1 MEKKFK
7 LRIRGDKTIWSIFLL
22 LCAISVLAVYSSS
35 SSLAFKSHQFWA
47 PVMKQ
52 TGFLLGGMVAT
63 FIVHSIPCRNFKVL
77 PMFLGPIALILVAI
91 APYLGEQVNG
101 ANRWINFA
109 GISFQPSEIAKGV
122 LIITTAL
129 ILANMQDAKG
139 ATNKAFKW
147 ITIFTTVTC
156 ILIGRDNI
164 STALLLG
171 LVIYVMMIIGRV
183 RTSRLLIL
191 AGIAGGL
198 MAIGVSFIVCTPQT
212 KIKAIAE
219 ATGFKRLPTAQQRI
233 FDKFGIQNDSEVDV
247 PGDKTKTA
255 DGLDLDK
262 DRQKIHA
269 NIAIA
274 SSNIIG
280 RGPGN
285 SKERDQLSQAFSDF
299 IYAIILEEYGIEGGV
314 IVLLLYLFLLF
325 KVAYISQHCERRF
338 PALLIM
344 GLTLLIVSQAL
355 INMMV
360 AVGIFP
366 VTGQPLPLI
375 SRGGTST
382 ILNCIYIGMILS
394 VSEYARKKEN
404 DEKGVETTLAPA
416 QPENFYSEENMN

>member
-1 MEKKFK
+1 MARFK
-7 LRIRGDKTIWSIFLL
+7 LRIQGDKTIWIIFLL
-22 LCAISVLAVYSSS
+22 LCTISVLAVYSSS

-47 PVMKQ
+47 PVLKQ
-52 TGFLLGGMVAT
+52 SGFLLLGIIAT
-63 FIVHSIPCRNFKVL
+63 FAIHSIPCRLFKLL
-77 PMFLGPIALILVAI
+77 PMLLGPFALILVAI
-91 APYLGEQVNG
+91 APYLGESVNG
-101 ANRWINFA
+101 ANRWITIA

-122 LIITTAL
+122 LVITVAL
-129 ILANMQDAKG
+129 ILANMQDEKG
-139 ATNKAFKW
+139 ATKKAFKW
-147 ITIFTTVTC
+147 IMIFTSITC
-156 ILIGRDNI
+156 LLIAKDNI
-164 STALLLG
+164 STAILLFGVIYIMMFIGKVRPLQLTILG
-171 LVIYVMMIIGRV
+171 LVC
-183 RTSRLLIL
+183 
-191 AGIAGGL
+191 AGTICMAG
-198 MAIGVSFIVCTPQT
+198 VFFICTPPE
-212 KIKAIAE
+212 KVKSIAD

-233 FDKFGIQNDSEVDV
+233 YDKFGIESENEVET
-247 PGDKTKTA
+247 PEEKEKTFN
-255 DGLDLDK
+255 GLDLDK

-280 RGPGN
+280 RGPGK
-285 SKERDQLSQAFSDF
+285 SKERDHLSQAFSDF
-299 IYAIILEEYGIEGGV
+299 IYAIIIEEYGIFGG
-314 IVLLLYLFLLF
+314 IAVLLLYLFLLF

-344 GLTLLIVSQAL
+344 GLTLLLVFQAL

-382 ILNCIYIGMILS
+382 ILNCVYIGMILS

-404 DEKGVETTLAPA
+404 EKNGIETVLAPS